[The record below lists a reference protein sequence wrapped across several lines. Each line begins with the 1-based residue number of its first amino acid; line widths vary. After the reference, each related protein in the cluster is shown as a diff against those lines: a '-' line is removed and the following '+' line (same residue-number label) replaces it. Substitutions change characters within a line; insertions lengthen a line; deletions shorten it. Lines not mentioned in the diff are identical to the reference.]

1 MDINRTAQVSPTLS
15 AQRIA
20 NEHLAATLKLV
31 NDQLKANG
39 EAAVQL
45 IQSVPQA
52 SGSAGNNIN
61 VSV

>member
-1 MDINRTAQVSPTLS
+1 MDIKRTAQVSPILS
-15 AQRIA
+15 SQRIA

-31 NDQLKANG
+31 NDQTKANG
-39 EAAVQL
+39 EAAVKL

-52 SGSAGNNIN
+52 TGNVGNLLN